1 MPKMKNLA
9 ALAAAVQ
16 AGRSYARNNPD
27 KAGRYVDQAAAFL
40 DKQTKGRYS
49 GQIGGV
55 VNKVKSAAGL
65 PRTSSG
71 TQGFESGA
79 GYGNSQGRTVPTTPS
94 ATTPITPAST
104 TLPPVTTP
112 TTPTVRPERT
122 GDRPFPG
129 SKDV

>member
-16 AGRSYARNNPD
+16 
-27 KAGRYVDQAAAFL
+27 AGRYVDQAAAFL

-55 VNKVKSAAGL
+55 VSKVKNAAGL
-65 PRTSSG
+65 PQTSPGAQSFG
-71 TQGFESGA
+71 ANA
-79 GYGNSQGRTVPTTPS
+79 GYGTTQGRTTPVTPS
-94 ATTPITPAST
+94 ATTPMTPPTTPTTPSST
-104 TLPPVTTP
+104 TVPPVTTP

-129 SKDV
+129 SRDI

>member
-55 VNKVKSAAGL
+55 VNKVKNAAGL

-71 TQGFESGA
+71 TQGFEA